1 MKINDVAKYA
11 DVSLATVS
19 RVING
24 KKVKEETK
32 KKVEEAIKALNY
44 TPNFMA
50 SSLQKTKSN
59 MILILVPEISN
70 PYYSAI
76 LEGVELTAK
85 NSGYN
90 IILGSSYSSEEQ
102 LLDYLTLLNRKLVDG
117 VILLEKIEKKK
128 IMNKINDE
136 NLYKKIVQCSEYI
149 EENNLSCVT
158 IDHKKA
164 AYEAVNYLISIGKKE
179 LYLFRMKKN
188 YTYSTLRREGF
199 LQALKDNNIEFK
211 KENEII
217 LDELSIKEA
226 FKQMN
231 IILNNRKI
239 ENIGIFTVS
248 DVLGIGI
255 IKALNTKKIKIPEE
269 AAVIGFDNIDFSTVT
284 EPALTT
290 ISQPGYELGAESVKC
305 LLKII
310 NGEKTSSEKII
321 LEHELIVRESTNR
334 SVLK

>member
-1 MKINDVAKYA
+1 MKINDVADYA
-11 DVSLATVS
+11 GVSLATVS

-24 KKVKEETK
+24 KKVKEATR
-32 KKVEEAIKALNY
+32 KKVEEAIKTLNY

-85 NSGYN
+85 NAGYN

-117 VILLEKIEKKK
+117 VILLEKIEKQK
-128 IMNKINDE
+128 IMGKINDE
-136 NLYKKIVQCSEYI
+136 NLYKRIVQCSEYI
-149 EENNLSCVT
+149 EENNLSCIT

-164 AYEAVNYLISIGKKE
+164 AYEAVNHLISIGKKE
-179 LYLFRMKKN
+179 LYLFRMKKDF
-188 YTYSTLRREGF
+188 TYSVLRREGF
-199 LQALKDNNIEFK
+199 LEALRDNKLEFK
-211 KENEII
+211 KENEIV

-231 IILNNRKI
+231 IILNNRKV
-239 ENIGIFTVS
+239 ENMGVFAVS

-255 IKALNTKKIKIPEE
+255 IKALNTKGIKIPQEV
-269 AAVIGFDNIDFSTVT
+269 AVVGFDNIDFSTVT
-284 EPALTT
+284 EPPMTT
-290 ISQPGYELGAESVKC
+290 ISQPGYDLGAESVKC

-310 NGEKTSSEKII
+310 NNESSSPEKII
-321 LEHELIVRESTNR
+321 LEHELIVRESTNKV
-334 SVLK
+334 VLK